1 MKNYVLFLLI
11 FIVSCDSFEN
21 TNNTSNDNIDSL
33 FNTMFVKDSTLI
45 EDKVTNDSIKLSF
58 ENLDFY
64 IHNYH
69 PDTFFQSKNKDT
81 IYLFESLDESILD
94 KLFSASNINE
104 IKVIEQLYITSLIVY
119 NGDNYCSL
127 ENWKHYY
134 SPYKQIE
141 IRNNHFRSL
150 DYSQNRNSE
159 FPNVTLNDIKQG
171 LNEHCGTGDYYIS
184 KLKENPSVNDY
195 PLEVYLSNQIFKI
208 TLKSSKTYYI
218 HTTYIP
224 GC

>member
-1 MKNYVLFLLI
+1 MKNFISFSLLFIL
-11 FIVSCDSFEN
+11 SCDLSEN
-21 TNNTSNDNIDSL
+21 TTKPPNDNIDSL
-33 FNTMFVKDSTLI
+33 FNTIIVKDSSLI
-45 EDKVTNDSIKLSF
+45 QDKETNDSIKLSL
-58 ENLDFY
+58 ENIDFY

-69 PDTFFQSKNKDT
+69 PDTFFHSKNKDT
-81 IYLFESLDESILD
+81 FYLFESLGESILD
-94 KLFSASNINE
+94 KLISSNNLHKILA
-104 IKVIEQLYITSLIVY
+104 VEQCYITSLIVY
-119 NGDNYCSL
+119 NGENYCSL

-134 SPYKQIE
+134 SPFEQIE

-159 FPNVTLNDIKQG
+159 FPYVTLNEIKQG
-171 LNEHCGTGDYYIS
+171 INEHCGTGDYYIS
-184 KLKENPSVNDY
+184 KLKKNPSVNDY
-195 PLEVYLSNQIFKI
+195 PLDVYLSNQIFKI